1 MTRIVA
7 KISLYDILAMIVPGS
22 IFLMGL
28 GMIDCI
34 YKKVLSL
41 KFVALYGQE
50 GHAFWTITGTIFFL
64 TLSYVIGIMIQA
76 INVGVIKRLYKTWN
90 EDYIDDYIS
99 GINEERHE
107 LYELVESVLEIKE
120 PKKRKDAAK
129 RVYNEAYNCAITYN
143 EHTAVLDLEKQIAML
158 RNFAFA
164 VLPLCIAVFTP
175 ICLCGFV
182 LWLLVCAL
190 LLVVISYRMEKAV
203 ELVFEEYEAVKQLGL
218 DKKKD

>member
-28 GMIDCI
+28 GMFDDICN
-34 YKKVLSL
+34 KVQDLS
-41 KFVALYGQE
+41 FIEYFGMD

-76 INVGVIKRLYKTWN
+76 INVEVIKRLYKTWN

-99 GINEERHE
+99 GINEDRQE
-107 LYELVESVLEIKE
+107 LYELVKPVLEIKE

-129 RVYNEAYNCAITYN
+129 RVYYEAYNCAITYN